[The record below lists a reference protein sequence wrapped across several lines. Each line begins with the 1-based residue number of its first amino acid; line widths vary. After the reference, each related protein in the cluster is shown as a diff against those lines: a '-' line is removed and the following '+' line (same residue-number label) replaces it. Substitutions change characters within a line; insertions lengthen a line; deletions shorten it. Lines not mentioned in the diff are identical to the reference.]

1 MAPLGSGV
9 LQIPEACSVMSNTQ
23 QKPWDSAKRIIQQ
36 SPVVGSHP
44 VIAWPDLRQTHNGAG
59 VLSTERK

>member
-9 LQIPEACSVMSNTQ
+9 LQIPEACSFVSNTQ
-23 QKPWDSAKRIIQQ
+23 QKPGDSVKRIIQQ

-44 VIAWPDLRQTHNGAG
+44 VIAWPNIRQTHYGAG
-59 VLSTERK
+59 VLSRERK